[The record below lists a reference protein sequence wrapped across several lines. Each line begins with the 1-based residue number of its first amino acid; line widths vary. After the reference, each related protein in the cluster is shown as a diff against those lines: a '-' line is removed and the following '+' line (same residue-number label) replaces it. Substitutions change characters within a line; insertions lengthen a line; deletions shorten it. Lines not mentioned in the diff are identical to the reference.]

1 MRVTSNMMFNAG
13 MTALQAQ
20 QQELLQAQLQ
30 SSTGLKIQRPS
41 DDPSGTFRDLLFSAD
56 LSGVTSLKR
65 TTDLAA
71 QRLENGDKTIGV
83 MHDSMMA
90 AYELAMQ
97 FSPGTSAND
106 PEILKGAAISALGIY
121 QNILSIANQEMDG
134 VPLFGGGRT
143 VTPFDDSNLKATAV
157 RVQSKG
163 TGSAN
168 AAPDGFVPTVADGFA
183 PPAGQ
188 TGSATTYTIA
198 PSGTGSYDVYING
211 VRQALPVSPI
221 ARSGMSDY
229 LDLGNGV
236 TFNMGGTLLNG
247 ENLSFSVVRDGAHYK
262 ATQTQLFVDGA
273 STPSTVDVTSG
284 FSAQITDSSKWQDLP
299 LSVKMSYQASSGEYA
314 ININGIDQVP
324 VKAKAATIGQPS
336 YVDLGNGLTFNL
348 VSPPKEGDV
357 YYFEVVPSYQGG
369 KQDRPIQV
377 SGGRTLPGNVS
388 GAELIEG
395 SGSVG
400 RDINVLGALAALR
413 GALLRGD
420 ANEVGIQLARLDA
433 GRGQTSDMQSL
444 TGVRSTQMDATNSM
458 LATDEV
464 SLQSLKTG
472 NSEADAFEVL
482 SRLQKASQS
491 LQMLTGVERQVLNM
505 SLLDFLG

>member
-1 MRVTSNMMFNAG
+1 MRVTSNMMYSAG

-30 SSTGLKIQRPS
+30 STSGLRMQRPS

-71 QRLENGDKTIGV
+71 QRLQNGDKSIGV

-97 FSPGTSAND
+97 FSPGTAAND
-106 PEILKGAAISALGIY
+106 PELLKGAAISALGIY
-121 QNILSIANQEMDG
+121 QNILTIANQEMDG
-134 VPLFGGGRT
+134 VPLFGGSRT
-143 VTPFDDSNLKATAV
+143 VTPFDDGNLAATAV
-157 RVQSKG
+157 RVQGKG
-163 TGSAN
+163 TGSDHT
-168 AAPDGFVPTVADGFA
+168 APEGFVASVSDSFTVPTD
-183 PPAGQ
+183 Q
-188 TGSATTYTIA
+188 TGAATTYTIS
-198 PSGTGSYDVYING
+198 PTTTGSYDVYVNG

-221 ARSGMSDY
+221 SRSGMSDY

-262 ATQTQLFVDGA
+262 ATPTLLAADGA
-273 STPSTVDVTSG
+273 TTPSTVDVTTG
-284 FSAQITDSSKWQDLP
+284 FSAQVAAGTKMNDLP
-299 LSVKMSYQASSGEYA
+299 LSIKMSYLASTGEYA
-314 ININGIDQVP
+314 ININGIDQSP
-324 VKAKAATIGQPS
+324 AKAKAAVAGQPA
-336 YVDLGNGLTFNL
+336 YVDLGNGVTFTIVN
-348 VSPPKEGDV
+348 PPKEGDV
-357 YYFEVVPSYQGG
+357 FFFEVVPTYQGG

-377 SGGRTLPGNVS
+377 TGGRTLPGNVS

-395 SGSVG
+395 GGSVG
-400 RDINVLGALAALR
+400 RGINVLGALAALR

-420 ANEVGIQLARLDA
+420 ANDVGIQLARLDA
-433 GRGQTSDMQSL
+433 GRGQTSDYQSL
-444 TGVRSTQMDATNSM
+444 TGVRSTQMDATNSI

-491 LQMLTGVERQVLNM
+491 LQMLTGVERQVLNI
-505 SLLDFLG
+505 SLLDFIS